1 MVHYPNSYKFGKLEE
16 QIVLPI
22 LKEHFKREIKPYEE
36 RYAKHDFFDE
46 EYNYEVKSRTNTLKK
61 YPTTMITADK
71 VAGDKKL
78 IFLFNFVDS
87 LAYIE
92 YNEEQFNKYQKI
104 NFSRARI
111 EADEKPHFFI
121 PIEDLTIIKQKNN
134 II

>member
-22 LKEHFKREIKPYEE
+22 LNTHFQREIKAYEE

-46 EYNYEVKSRTNTLKK
+46 EYNYEVKSRTNTLNK

-71 VAGDKKL
+71 VSGDKKL
-78 IFLFNFVDS
+78 IFLFNFVDC

-92 YNEEQFNKYQKI
+92 YNEEKFRHYQKL
-104 NFSRARI
+104 NFSRARLAI
-111 EADEKPHFFI
+111 DEKPHFFI
-121 PIEDLTIIKQKNN
+121 PIEELTIIQQK
-134 II
+134 